1 MNIWKLQIGEIV
13 CLVLTNIDLKLF
25 FEHYEVTDLTYECGW
40 KFKSLQGI
48 FKDYIDKWITRKNNA
63 TIERK

>member
-13 CLVLTNIDLKLF
+13 CLVLTNVDLKLF
-25 FEHYEVTDLTYECGW
+25 LEQYDVYDLEYISGW
-40 KFKSLQGI
+40 KFKSKKGI
-48 FKDYIDKWITRKNNA
+48 FTEYIDKWITRKNNA